1 MLTMRMLSKNKQ
13 NLKYALFNNVIEEYE
28 TDLDDNIIYVEV
40 DGEQIPVTKNKK
52 TVYGDL
58 VDFKAN
64 ISTSGSGDVNV
75 TEYGLD
81 KGDYNAVIVADRNQF
96 PFDEK
101 TLIFQKSEPLYDDDG
116 YLRPESADYNIIAI
130 KYSLNQVKYILKEVI
145 K

>member
-13 NLKYALFNNVIEEYE
+13 NLKYALYNKVIEEYE

-52 TVYGDL
+52 TVYGD
-58 VDFKAN
+58 VIDFKAN
-64 ISTSGSGDVNV
+64 IATSGSGDVNV
-75 TEYGLD
+75 TEFGID
-81 KGDYNAVIVADRNQF
+81 KSDYNAVILADRNQF

-101 TLIFQKSEPLYDDDG
+101 TLIFQTSEPLYDDDG

-130 KYSLNQVKYILKEVI
+130 KKSMNQVKYILEEVV

>member
-1 MLTMRMLSKNKQ
+1 MRTLSKNKQ
-13 NLKYALFNNVIEEYE
+13 KLKYALFNNVIEEYE
-28 TDLDDNIIYVEV
+28 TDINDNIVYVEV
-40 DGEQIPVTKNKK
+40 DGEQIPVIKNKK

-81 KGDYNAVIVADRNQF
+81 KGDYNAVILAGINQF

-101 TLIFQKSEPLYDDDG
+101 TLIFQTSDPLYDDDG